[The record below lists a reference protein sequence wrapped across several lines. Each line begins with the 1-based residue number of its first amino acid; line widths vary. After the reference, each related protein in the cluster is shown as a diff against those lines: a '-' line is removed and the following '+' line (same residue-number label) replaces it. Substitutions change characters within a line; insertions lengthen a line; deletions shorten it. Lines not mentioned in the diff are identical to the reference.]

1 MAHSSSNS
9 SHKASRLRNLAIIV
23 APLIAIFLIIFVDL
37 DPEHPEITKMAAIA
51 IWMAIWWITEAI
63 PLAVTAL
70 LPVALFPLLGIMTGK
85 KVAPLYFNHVIFL
98 FIGGFLVALAME
110 KWSLHKRIAL
120 KVILLMGASP
130 RRILFGFMFAS
141 AFLSMWISNT
151 ATTMM
156 MVPIVLAIILKLEE
170 NIEDVKAHR
179 FALALL
185 LGTAYAASIGGMA
198 TLIGTPPNLSFAR
211 IYSIYFPSA
220 PEISFAAW
228 FAFALPLS
236 IIFFLLVWGFLSAIF
251 CPRKSDFSVD
261 GNLLKAEY
269 NKLGP
274 FAYEEKIVLIVFSSM
289 ALLWLTR
296 SGISMGDIKVPGW
309 SALLQDPRMVDDGTV
324 AIMMALILFLIP
336 AKGKGG
342 DKIMDW
348 GTVSKLPW
356 GIVLLFGGGFA
367 LAGGFKASGLSL
379 WVGDA
384 LAGLGGLHP
393 VILLLAICLSVTF
406 LTELTSNTATTEM
419 ILPILAGLA
428 IAIKVDPLLFMV
440 PATLSASCAFM
451 LPVATPPNAIIFGTG
466 RIKVAEMAR
475 IGLLLNLL
483 GAVLITLAIYTSGKA
498 ALGIDLHKIPEYLLK

>member
-1 MAHSSSNS
+1 MVHSSNP
-9 SHKASRLRNLAIIV
+9 SHNAIRLRNLAIIV
-23 APLIAIFLIIFVDL
+23 APLITLLFLIFVDL

-51 IWMAIWWITEAI
+51 ILMAIWWITEAI

-98 FIGGFLVALAME
+98 FIGGFIVALAME

-179 FALALL
+179 FALALM
-185 LGTAYAASIGGMA
+185 LGVAYAASIGGMA

-236 IIFFLLVWGFLSAIF
+236 IVFFLLVWGFLSTIF

-274 FAYEEKIVLIVFSSM
+274 FAYEEKMVLIVFTSM

-296 SGISMGDIKVPGW
+296 SGISIGDLKVPGW
-309 SALLQDPRMVDDGTV
+309 SALLQHPKMVDDGTV

-336 AKGKGG
+336 AKGEGG
-342 DKIMDW
+342 EKIMDW

-384 LAGLGGLHP
+384 LAGLGGVQP
-393 VILLLAICLSVTF
+393 AILILAICLTVTF

-428 IAIKVDPLLFMV
+428 IAIKVDPLLLMV
-440 PATLSASCAFM
+440 PATLSASCAFA

-475 IGLLLNLL
+475 VGLLLNLI
-483 GAVLITLAIYTSGKA
+483 GAVLVTLAIYTSGKA